1 MRRALVCLLI
11 ATPAI
16 LALLAVAAGG
26 QTDPYPPT
34 TQPGDGAGQPSP
46 SPSTVPAAA
55 GGAGPAAPAAGRGAG
70 PAQAGGDGLA
80 LTGGETWLL
89 VAIAIGALALGTAL
103 VVGTRR
109 RAATRAGLLDQ

>member
-11 ATPAI
+11 AAPAM
-16 LALLAVAAGG
+16 LALLSVAAGG
-26 QTDPYPPT
+26 QTEPYPPT
-34 TQPGDGAGQPSP
+34 TQPGDGAGP

-89 VAIAIGALALGTAL
+89 VSIAIGALALGTAL
-103 VVGTRR
+103 VVGARR